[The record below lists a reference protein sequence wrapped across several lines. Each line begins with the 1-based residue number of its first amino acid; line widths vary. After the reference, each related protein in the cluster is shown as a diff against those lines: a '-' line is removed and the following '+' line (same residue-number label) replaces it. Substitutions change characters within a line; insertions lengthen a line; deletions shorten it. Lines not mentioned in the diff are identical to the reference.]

1 MADLLA
7 QGRPKRGLRSFSS
20 QGTLSMIPQSNS
32 TLVSALWPESRG
44 HILKTS
50 AIVLLGTLLLT
61 ASAKIQVPFW
71 PVPMT
76 MQTFVVLFL
85 GAALGARLGAL
96 TVLVYLVEGAMGLP
110 VFAGTPEKGLGLAY
124 MAGPTGGFLIGFMAG
139 AFVVG
144 WLAERGWDR
153 SVPRL
158 FMAMLL
164 GHAVIFV
171 FGVIWLAQL
180 VGLEKAWL
188 LGVAPFYAATVFK
201 TALGACVV
209 PALWRLTK
217 H

>member
-1 MADLLA
+1 MV
-7 QGRPKRGLRSFSS
+7 
-20 QGTLSMIPQSNS
+20 PQPST

-44 HILKTS
+44 HILRQS
-50 AIVLLGTLLLT
+50 VLVMIGTLLLT

-96 TVLVYLVEGAMGLP
+96 TVLLYLFEGALGLP
-110 VFAGTPEKGLGLAY
+110 VFAGTPGKGLGLAY
-124 MAGPTGGFLIGFMAG
+124 MAGPTGGYLIGFAVG
-139 AFVVG
+139 AYVVG

-158 FMAMLL
+158 FAAMML
-164 GHAVIFV
+164 GHAVIL
-171 FGVIWLAQL
+171 GLGLAWLTQL
-180 VGLEKAWL
+180 IGFEKAWL
-188 LGVAPFYAATVFK
+188 LGITPFYAATLFK

-209 PALWRLTK
+209 PALWQLAKR
-217 H
+217 